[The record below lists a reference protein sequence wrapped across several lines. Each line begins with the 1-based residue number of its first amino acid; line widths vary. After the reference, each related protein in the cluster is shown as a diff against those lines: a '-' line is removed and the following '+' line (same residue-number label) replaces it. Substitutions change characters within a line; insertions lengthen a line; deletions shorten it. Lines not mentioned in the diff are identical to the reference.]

1 MRIDRFK
8 LAHAMIDRDISV
20 SILAERTQLSRT
32 TVSGIKNGRS
42 CIRETAEKIA
52 NVLDV
57 PLNSLLEEN

>member
-20 SILAERTQLSRT
+20 STLAERTHLSRA

-42 CIRETAEKIA
+42 CIRKTAEKIA
-52 NVLDV
+52 DALDV
-57 PLNSLLEEN
+57 PLNKLLEDK